1 MKNDMYPLYW
11 TTSKEGIFMRPVL
24 GSVMVLVSPALVAAT
39 IKVMNWNREN
49 TGKRRRSSYI

>member
-1 MKNDMYPLYW
+1 MYPLYW
-11 TTSKEGIFMRPVL
+11 TTSKEGIFMRSFL